1 MLRME
6 FEIDKKLKLTIQNVF
21 QESDE
26 LELLRFSKSDR
37 LLRQRQRRPGL
48 NIGACLEFGFNAESV
63 R

>member
-37 LLRQRQRRPGL
+37 LLRRV
-48 NIGACLEFGFNAESV
+48 NVSSV
-63 R
+63 LH